1 MWCGYC
7 RVTAGSIQSIS
18 DQYAEEDLE
27 FITILIDD
35 LSGQPV
41 DLADLQLWSD
51 TYGLD
56 DHFVLGG
63 DREMLD
69 PNGISGPPV
78 ESWPTFMFIDK
89 NMVIKSTL
97 RGYSEAYIHE
107 LIQNSIL
114 E

>member
-1 MWCGYC
+1 MID
-7 RVTAGSIQSIS
+7 S
-18 DQYAEEDLE
+18 AERTSEMTQDIDEETLE
-27 FITILIDD
+27 ILIDD